1 MSETYKVEK
10 EYNNARFDRWFKQK
24 VLNIP
29 QSLLEKLTRKSKIK
43 INKKKIKTSYRVK
56 TDDNVELFDL
66 KNLKEAIRSNKIKY
80 KPSKKEKSLYED
92 FIIEDNDNFLVI
104 NKPQGMPVQSGTKS
118 FKNIIDI
125 LKDTKYFIDTKPFI
139 VHRLDKETSGILII
153 AKNREYAQLF
163 TSLFRIRKIHKTYIA
178 VTQGSISNKINKLED
193 DLITYEKNKKIIQK
207 AISNIKVLK
216 KNSDYS
222 LVELN
227 PITGRKHQL
236 RKQLYNIGNPIV
248 GDDKY
253 YIRKYNKINYK
264 NNLLMLHAIKIKFM
278 INNIKYNFKA
288 KYNEKFEDF
297 LKKNF

>member
-104 NKPQGMPVQSGTKS
+104 NKPQGMPV
-118 FKNIIDI
+118 
-125 LKDTKYFIDTKPFI
+125 
-139 VHRLDKETSGILII
+139 
-153 AKNREYAQLF
+153 
-163 TSLFRIRKIHKTYIA
+163 
-178 VTQGSISNKINKLED
+178 
-193 DLITYEKNKKIIQK
+193 
-207 AISNIKVLK
+207 
-216 KNSDYS
+216 
-222 LVELN
+222 
-227 PITGRKHQL
+227 
-236 RKQLYNIGNPIV
+236 
-248 GDDKY
+248 
-253 YIRKYNKINYK
+253 NYC
-264 NNLLMLHAIKIKFM
+264 
-278 INNIKYNFKA
+278 
-288 KYNEKFEDF
+288 
-297 LKKNF
+297 

>member
-193 DLITYEKNKKIIQK
+193 DLITYDKNKKTIQK